1 MMEDKPSV
9 FFTWV
14 WITVERIEEA
24 DDGRPK
30 FTLMI
35 MPGVNMSLKSLAV
48 SLNYREAQNSVKKAA
63 CQSYSPVSIQGI

>member
-1 MMEDKPSV
+1 MEDKPGV

-14 WITVERIEEA
+14 WITVGRIEEA

-35 MPGVNMSLKSLAV
+35 MPGVNMSHKSPAV
-48 SLNYREAQNSVKKAA
+48 SSNYREAQNPVKKAA
-63 CQSYSPVSIQGI
+63 VQSYSPVSIQAI